1 MAWQSLLSDLLPQYG
16 NLPGNTAIDAIERAI
31 ARALSKTFGVP
42 FAVRLNQKL
51 EIWKVPPD
59 GEIEEF
65 SERRFSTRMRRYIR
79 FEIENALRAAQIVL
93 EYEKIQTLRGKVVPG
108 VVKKIDAKGNVL
120 VEMELVDLFERYILM
135 GECPPRFQPP
145 HERRRYLPGE
155 TRKWYVTSIKPVAGR
170 NQAWV
175 AVQLSRVERHLPAI
189 LLAGQSGIDR
199 ITCIRRLPG
208 SESHLVA
215 DQRISK
221 DAIAA
226 VKKELREDVRVQVLS

>member
-1 MAWQSLLSDLLPQYG
+1 MAWQALFSNLLPQYG
-16 NLPGNTAIDAIERAI
+16 NLPGNTALDAIERAI
-31 ARALSKTFGVP
+31 AHALSKTFGVP

-65 SERRFSTRMRRYIR
+65 TERRFSMRMRRYIL
-79 FEIENALRAAQIVL
+79 FEIEKALRSAQIVL
-93 EYEKIQTLRGKVVPG
+93 EYEKIQSLSGKVVPG
-108 VVKKIDAKGNVL
+108 IVKKVDSKGNVL
-120 VEMELVDLFERYILM
+120 VELELVDLFERFILM

-155 TRKWYVTSIKPVAGR
+155 NRKWYVTSVKPLAWR
-170 NQAWV
+170 NNARV
-175 AVQLSRVERHLPAI
+175 LVQLSRVARHLPAI

-199 ITCIRRLPG
+199 VKCLRRLPG

-221 DAIAA
+221 EAIAA
-226 VKKELREDVRVQVLS
+226 VKKELKEDVRVQVLQ

>member
-16 NLPGNTAIDAIERAI
+16 NLPGHTALDAIERAI

-65 SERRFSTRMRRYIR
+65 TERRFSTKMRRYIL
-79 FEIENALRAAQIVL
+79 FEIENELRAAQVVL
-93 EYEKIQTLRGKVVPG
+93 ECDKLLSLKGKVVTG
-108 VVKKIDAKGNVL
+108 IVKRTDTKGNVL

-145 HERRRYLPGE
+145 HERRRYLPGD
-155 TRKWYVTSIKPVAGR
+155 TRIWYVTSVKPVAGR
-170 NQAWV
+170 NNARV
-175 AVQLSRVERHLPAI
+175 LVQLSRVARHLPAI
-189 LLAGQSGIDR
+189 LLTGQSGIDR
-199 ITCIRRLPG
+199 IACIRRLPG
-208 SESHLVA
+208 SESHLVS
-215 DQRISK
+215 DQLIPK
-221 DAIAA
+221 EAIAA
-226 VKKELREDVRVQVLS
+226 VKQELKEDVRVQVLS